1 VSKIKKLL
9 SRVDSIVKNSEPDTL
24 TEIKNISDI
33 LEVNGKVAT
42 VLHFV
47 NKDSNWN
54 PHTLTFLEDVLK
66 EEKLTDGGNQEKMD
80 FYLVNYLDKNWKDL
94 VIKRLMAAKG
104 LNFVSTW
111 LSPIMDVIVDD
122 VTKLGL
128 YPDEADS
135 LFGKAGSGPEV
146 KNYKQLFGDGSMFLY
161 GPFVDWVHGV
171 VKSEEKNGLV
181 VQQNS
186 QDRIDRGKSSR
197 HFFDVTPTDEYDRD
211 KDGGY

>member
-1 VSKIKKLL
+1 MSKIKKLL

-47 NKDSNWN
+47 NKDSDWN
-54 PHTLTFLEDVLK
+54 PHTLTFLEDALK
-66 EEKLTDGGNQEKMD
+66 EEKLTDGMGQEKMD
-80 FYLVNYLDKNWKDL
+80 FYLLKYLDKHWKDL

-111 LSPIMDVIVDD
+111 LSPIVDVIVDD

-128 YPDEADS
+128 YPDEG
-135 LFGKAGSGPEV
+135 LGSGTSGAGF
-146 KNYKQLFGDGSMFLY
+146 KDYKQLFGDSSMFLY
-161 GPFVDWVHGV
+161 GPFVDWLHGV
-171 VKSEEKNGLV
+171 VKSEEKDGLV

-197 HFFDVTPTDEYDRD
+197 HFFDVTPTGEYDRD
-211 KDGGY
+211 EDGGY

>member
-1 VSKIKKLL
+1 MSNIKDLLNRVSN
-9 SRVDSIVKNSEPDTL
+9 IVENSDVGTL

-47 NKDSNWN
+47 NKDSSWN

-66 EEKLTDGGNQEKMD
+66 ENKLTEGNDQEKMD
-80 FYLVNYLDKNWKDL
+80 YYLLKYLDENWKDL

-146 KNYKQLFGDGSMFLY
+146 KNYKQLFGDSSMFLY
-161 GPFVDWVHGV
+161 GPFVDWLHGV
-171 VKSEEKNGLV
+171 VKSEEKDGLV

-197 HFFDVTPTDEYDRD
+197 HFFDVTPEDDY
-211 KDGGY
+211 

>member
-1 VSKIKKLL
+1 MSNLKKLL
-9 SRVDSIVKNSEPDTL
+9 SRVNNIVENSNPGTL
-24 TEIKNISDI
+24 NEIKNISNI

-54 PHTLTFLEDVLK
+54 PHTLTLLDDLLK

-128 YPDEADS
+128 YPDEGLGGGTS
-135 LFGKAGSGPEV
+135 GAGF
-146 KNYKQLFGDGSMFLY
+146 KNYKQLFGDSSMFLY

-171 VKSEEKNGLV
+171 VKSEEKDGLV

-197 HFFDVTPTDEYDRD
+197 HFFDVTPEDDY
-211 KDGGY
+211 

>member
-1 VSKIKKLL
+1 MSKIKKLL
-9 SRVDSIVKNSEPDTL
+9 SRVDNIVKNSEPDTL

-33 LEVNGKVAT
+33 LEVNGKIAT

-47 NKDSNWN
+47 NKDSDWN

-66 EEKLTDGGNQEKMD
+66 EEKLTDGMGQEKMD
-80 FYLVNYLDKNWKDL
+80 FYLLKYLDKNWKDL
-94 VIKRLMAAKG
+94 VIKRLRAAKG

-111 LSPIMDVIVDD
+111 LSPIVDVIVDD

-128 YPDEADS
+128 YPDEGLGGGTS
-135 LFGKAGSGPEV
+135 GAGF
-146 KNYKQLFGDGSMFLY
+146 KDYKQLFGDSSMFLY
-161 GPFVDWVHGV
+161 GPFVDWLHGV
-171 VKSEEKNGLV
+171 VKSEEKDGLV

-197 HFFDVTPTDEYDRD
+197 HFFDVTPTGEYDRD
-211 KDGGY
+211 EDGGY

>member
-1 VSKIKKLL
+1 MSKIKKLL

-47 NKDSNWN
+47 NKDSDWN
-54 PHTLTFLEDVLK
+54 PHTLTFLEDALK
-66 EEKLTDGGNQEKMD
+66 EEKLTDGMGQEKMD
-80 FYLVNYLDKNWKDL
+80 FYLLKYLDKHWKDL

-111 LSPIMDVIVDD
+111 LSPIVDVIVDD

-128 YPDEADS
+128 YPDEG
-135 LFGKAGSGPEV
+135 LGSGTSGAGF
-146 KNYKQLFGDGSMFLY
+146 KDYKQLFGDSSMFLY
-161 GPFVDWVHGV
+161 GPFVDWLHGV
-171 VKSEEKNGLV
+171 VKSEEKDGLV

-197 HFFDVTPTDEYDRD
+197 HFFDVTPE
-211 KDGGY
+211 DGY

>member
-1 VSKIKKLL
+1 MSKIKKLL

-47 NKDSNWN
+47 NKDSDWN

-66 EEKLTDGGNQEKMD
+66 EEKLTDGMGQEKMD
-80 FYLVNYLDKNWKDL
+80 FYLLKYLDKHWKDL

-111 LSPIMDVIVDD
+111 LSPIVDVIVDD

-128 YPDEADS
+128 YPDEG
-135 LFGKAGSGPEV
+135 LGSGTSGAGF
-146 KNYKQLFGDGSMFLY
+146 KDYKQLFGDSSMFLY
-161 GPFVDWVHGV
+161 GPFVDWLHGV
-171 VKSEEKNGLV
+171 VKSEEKDGLV

>member
-1 VSKIKKLL
+1 VSNLKKLL
-9 SRVDSIVKNSEPDTL
+9 SRVNNIVENSNPGTL
-24 TEIKNISDI
+24 NEIKNISNI

-54 PHTLTFLEDVLK
+54 PHTLTLLDDLLK

-128 YPDEADS
+128 YPDEGLGGGTS
-135 LFGKAGSGPEV
+135 GAGF
-146 KNYKQLFGDGSMFLY
+146 KNYKQLFGDSSMFLY
-161 GPFVDWVHGV
+161 GPFVDWLHGV
-171 VKSEEKNGLV
+171 VKSEEKDGLV

-197 HFFDVTPTDEYDRD
+197 HFFDVTPE
-211 KDGGY
+211 DGY